1 MSTNYIYF
9 VFAWMLFMKLSKKSD
24 YALRAMIYLSANY
37 QKGAVQI
44 KEISAKEKIPQK
56 FLENILLTLRK
67 VGILNSK
74 MGLRGGYELARSPDL
89 ITLGQVI
96 RALDGAIAPVDCV
109 SQMSYKPCSEEVTC
123 VIRSVM
129 MDIRNAIADVLDKM
143 TFADMCKRAADSLE
157 KSEREALTYT
167 I

>member
-1 MSTNYIYF
+1 M
-9 VFAWMLFMKLSKKSD
+9 
-24 YALRAMIYLSANY
+24 
-37 QKGAVQI
+37 
-44 KEISAKEKIPQK
+44 
-56 FLENILLTLRK
+56 
-67 VGILNSK
+67 GI
-74 MGLRGGYELARSPDL
+74 RGGYELARSPDL

-129 MDIRNAIADVLDKM
+129 MDIRNAIADVLDKL

-157 KSEREALTYT
+157 KVSEKHLIMQYD
-167 I
+167 IYY

>member
-1 MSTNYIYF
+1 MNLDAYYVAVLLLMARNS
-9 VFAWMLFMKLSKKSD
+9 ML
-24 YALRAMIYLSANY
+24 I
-37 QKGAVQI
+37 
-44 KEISAKEKIPQK
+44 
-56 FLENILLTLRK
+56 ILFHCRK

-74 MGLRGGYELARSPDL
+74 IGLRGGYELARSPDL

-96 RALDGAIAPVDCV
+96 RVLDGAIAPVDCV

-129 MDIRNAIADVLDKM
+129 MDVRNAITDVLDKM
-143 TFADMCKRAADSLE
+143 TFAEMCKRAADSLE
-157 KSEREALTYT
+157 KREALTYT

>member
-1 MSTNYIYF
+1 
-9 VFAWMLFMKLSKKSD
+9 MKLSKKSD
-24 YALRAMIYLSANY
+24 YALRAMIYLSMNY
-37 QKGAVQI
+37 QRGTVQI
-44 KEISAKEKIPQK
+44 KEISTQERIPQK

-74 MGLRGGYELARSPDL
+74 MGLKGGYELARSPDL

-96 RALDGAIAPVDCV
+96 RALDGALAPVDCV
-109 SQMSYKPCSEEVTC
+109 SQISYKPCAEEVTC

-129 MDIRNAIADVLDKM
+129 IDVRNAIADVLDTM
-143 TFADMCKRAADSLE
+143 TFADMCKRAKESLE
-157 KSEREALTYT
+157 KKETSGLTYS

>member
-1 MSTNYIYF
+1 
-9 VFAWMLFMKLSKKSD
+9 MKLSKKSD
-24 YALRAMIYLSANY
+24 YALRAMIYLSMNY
-37 QKGAVQI
+37 KNGAVQI

-74 MGLRGGYELARSPDL
+74 IGLKGGYELARSPDL
-89 ITLGQVI
+89 ITLGEVI

-109 SQMSYKPCSEEVTC
+109 SKISYKPCSEEVTC
-123 VIRSVM
+123 VIRGVM
-129 MDIRNAIADVLDKM
+129 MDIRNAITEVLDTM
-143 TFADMCKRAADSLE
+143 TFADMCKRVKDSME
-157 KSEREALTYT
+157 KRTGDVLTYS